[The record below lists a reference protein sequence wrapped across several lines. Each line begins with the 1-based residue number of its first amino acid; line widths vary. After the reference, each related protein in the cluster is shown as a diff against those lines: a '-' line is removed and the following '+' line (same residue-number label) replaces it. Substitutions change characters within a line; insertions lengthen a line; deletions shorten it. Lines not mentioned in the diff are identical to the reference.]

1 PLLTTTIMS
10 TTGAIITAF
19 GQGSVK
25 ITFYDNLQNPV
36 DHQTHYGVKNGQY
49 KWSVNPIRTDVSK
62 YAFSVENKGFL
73 SLQVDYE
80 GNTHNLTIGANT
92 IVFDFWNR
100 KTYVPSKTD
109 SSPDQHLGG
118 VVLLSQP

>member
-1 PLLTTTIMS
+1 MS

-19 GQGSVK
+19 GLGSVV

-36 DHQTHYGVKNGQY
+36 DHQTHFGVKNGQY
-49 KWSVNPIRTDVSK
+49 KWSINPIRTDVSK

-80 GNTHNLTIGANT
+80 GNTHNLTTGANT

-100 KTYVPSKTD
+100 KTHVPS
-109 SSPDQHLGG
+109 
-118 VVLLSQP
+118 

>member
-1 PLLTTTIMS
+1 MS
-10 TTGAIITAF
+10 SSGAIITAF
-19 GQGSVK
+19 GQGSIVVN
-25 ITFYDNLQNPV
+25 FYDNLQAPV
-36 DHQTHYGVKNGQY
+36 DHQTHDGTKNGQY
-49 KWSVNPIRTDVSK
+49 KWSVNPIRTEVKK

-73 SLQVDYE
+73 SLQVDYN
-80 GNTHNLTIGANT
+80 GQTHNVTTGANT

-100 KTYVPSKTD
+100 TTYVPAKTE